1 MNRRRASFA
10 LAGVFVVLATVVLS
24 NTLNAVVATVVD
36 VLGNDYIFVGIFG
49 VLAFV
54 IGLIVLAAG
63 RSSKLHQAELPEPE
77 EPVLA
82 AAPGAEFD
90 SLIGRWWI
98 DVPYVGGRSR
108 ETVRTRVREATIHAI
123 MRAEGCDRDRALA
136 EIEQGTWTDDELA
149 ARFVN
154 ASEDGFGSV
163 SVRVRALVTGET
175 MFERKVGR
183 TIDALSSLSTST
195 RSVNST
201 VGPNGKGAAVGSD
214 RGSTRR
220 PGKTDGRTA
229 PTGHGITE
237 AG

>member
-24 NTLNAVVATVVD
+24 NTLNAVVGTVVD
-36 VLGNDYIFVGIFG
+36 VLGNDYIFIGIFG

-54 IGLIVLAAG
+54 IGLIALAAG

-77 EPVLA
+77 QPVLA

-90 SLIGRWWI
+90 SLIGRWWV
-98 DVPYVGGRSR
+98 DVPYLGGRTR

-136 EIEQGTWTDDELA
+136 AIEQGTWTDDELA

-154 ASEDGFGSV
+154 GSEDGFGST
-163 SVRVRALVTGET
+163 SVRVRAVATGET

-183 TIDALSSLSTST
+183 TIDALASLSTWT
-195 RSVNST
+195 RSSVNAA
-201 VGPNGKGAAVGSD
+201 GPNGNGAAVGNG

-220 PGKTDGRTA
+220 PGKTDGRTE
-229 PTGHGITE
+229 PTGQGITE